1 MFIDE
6 NTLFEKLDEL
16 KADDIIFNYKRL
28 TKWQIKVEIKNDEW
42 IKKYGKY
49 YLIDTYTPVKK
60 VNQKF
65 KEFYKSAYDK
75 KKIFKESKKASTRVI
90 KTAMESAGFYQTNH
104 RYMADD
110 SEHYEN
116 EKVYEDCID
125 INNALGFDDWKEMF

>member
-1 MFIDE
+1 MNDEWEWKSYPAKKGAEIMFIDE

-16 KADDIIFNYKRL
+16 KADNIIFNYKRL

-65 KEFYKSAYDK
+65 KEFYKLNS
-75 KKIFKESKKASTRVI
+75 
-90 KTAMESAGFYQTNH
+90 
-104 RYMADD
+104 
-110 SEHYEN
+110 
-116 EKVYEDCID
+116 
-125 INNALGFDDWKEMF
+125 LLFDLLSS